1 MVGQADPT
9 ATPGAATL
17 RSPLRSICLLL
28 AGLCLT
34 VSFADAAAPRGFPR
48 LGFYGS
54 IRGNGYPYYEAPLD
68 SALSD
73 SVLDMVARYE
83 EVTLDI
89 NPIFPYRPDVIAAL
103 KQRNP
108 SMKVLGY
115 VVGQD
120 IWGAR
125 DPDSLVHYPTRYRR
139 LMDENDG
146 WLYSKRT
153 GQKYYAG
160 NVNLAKRDASGNLM
174 IADSLSL
181 LWKQYVIDP
190 GIWDGIFFD
199 ILCDEMSWPQANGD
213 SIDFVRAGYS
223 SFESFN
229 ASWRA
234 ATDTIAARI
243 RNWGGPEFIMVGNCA
258 LGTKYSTFNGWM
270 REGFPFQAG
279 GDWYSNMFQ
288 QPGGYITDERNFQ
301 EPRSNYIFSFQVG
314 SEPYLSTNTR
324 IERFGLGSAAMGDGF
339 GVFAVGSR
347 DAFAG
352 DYHTWWFDEY
362 AVDLTTG
369 AASDLPQHV
378 GWLGQSMT
386 PYYQMIWAGQGP
398 EGIANNGFE
407 TSIGQGWTFNSAA
420 GAGSIVRELG
430 TPPEGSAS
438 ARITINQSNP
448 VDWYVNFSGLIG
460 IPLTPFYT
468 HSATFWI
475 RASSPRTVNLV
486 ISRTNSTQL
495 MSRKVEVG
503 TEWAQVQV
511 PFIVGS
517 TVEAPNTTRLQFFV
531 GKDAGTVWIDD
542 VHFQLGHSMV
552 YRRDFQNGIVLVNPS
567 FQEGADVMLPRPFRR
582 ILGDKDPFIND
593 GSSSQ
598 VQYVGPADAL
608 FLIGDDMYPPAR
620 VLDLQQAPTGH

>member
-1 MVGQADPT
+1 M
-9 ATPGAATL
+9 
-17 RSPLRSICLLL
+17 RSPLQL
-28 AGLCLT
+28 LCLALVGACLAT
-34 VSFADAAAPRGFPR
+34 LASAATAPRGYPR

-54 IRGNGYPYYEAPLD
+54 IRGNGYPFYEAPLD

-73 SVLDMVARYE
+73 SVLDAVARYE
-83 EVTLDI
+83 EITLDI
-89 NPIFPYRPDVIAAL
+89 NPIFPYRPDVIAAI

-108 SMKVLGY
+108 QAKVLGY

-120 IWGAR
+120 IWNAR
-125 DPDSLVHYPTRYRR
+125 DVDSLVHYPTRYRR

-160 NVNLAKRDASGNLM
+160 NVNLAKRDAGGNLI
-174 IADSLSL
+174 IADSLAL
-181 LWKQYVIDP
+181 LWKEYVIDP

-199 ILCDEMSWPQANGD
+199 ILCDEMGWPQANGD
-213 SIDFVRAGYS
+213 SIDFVRAGYT
-223 SFESFN
+223 SFDAFN
-229 ASWRA
+229 TSWRA
-234 ATDTIAARI
+234 ATDSIAARI
-243 RNWGGPEFIMVGNCA
+243 RRWGGPTFIMVGNCA

-288 QPGGYITDERNFQ
+288 RPGGYITDERNFQ

-324 IERFGLGSAAMGDGF
+324 IARFGLGSATMADGY

-352 DYHTWWFDEY
+352 DYHEYWFDEY

-369 AASDLPQHV
+369 AASELPQHI
-378 GWLGQSMT
+378 GWLGQPMSSF
-386 PYYQMIWAGQGP
+386 YQMVWNGTGP
-398 EGIANNGFE
+398 QGIANPGFE
-407 TSIGQGWTFNSAA
+407 TSLGQGWSFNSFP

-438 ARITINQSNP
+438 ARITVNQPNP
-448 VDWYVNFSGLIG
+448 VDWHVNFASLIG
-460 IPLTPFYT
+460 IPIMPWIS

-475 RASSPRTVNLV
+475 RASSARNVNVV
-486 ISRTNSTQL
+486 ISRTNATQL
-495 MSRKVEVG
+495 MSRSVEVG
-503 TEWAQVQV
+503 TEWRQVQV
-511 PFIVGS
+511 PFLGS
-517 TVEAPNTTRLQFFV
+517 SVLEPANGTRLQFFV
-531 GKDAGTVWIDD
+531 GRDSGNVWVDD
-542 VHFQLGHSMV
+542 VHFQAGLSSV
-552 YRRDFQNGIVLVNPS
+552 YRRDFQNGVVLVNPS
-567 FQEGADVMLPRPFRR
+567 FQEGADVVLPRPFRR
-582 ILGDKDPFIND
+582 ILGDKDPFTND
-593 GSSSQ
+593 GSVGST
-598 VQYVGPADAL
+598 QYLGPADAL

-620 VLDLQQAPTGH
+620 VLDLRQVPVGP